1 MLFWHIFTKSNT
13 ILTFVLYILNP
24 SLMGNI
30 NYSSLKK
37 CCFHKIYENY
47 VYYFHNQ
54 LTIKPMNITHGKT
67 THLVGLTKPK
77 QAYLQSPTGSGQPT
91 HKSQQL
97 ENTWTGQPNFSNNW
111 TAGAP
116 SHQVP
121 TCLIRSENRHVS
133 TRGWILFPQAEIP
146 SFLMWHKAE
155 MDVTESWKASTSCH
169 FFLLHPFSQE
179 PGAAMPRPLKLL
191 KPLEISLFSY

>member
-1 MLFWHIFTKSNT
+1 MKPKCYFGTYLLNSNI
-13 ILTFVLYILNP
+13 ILTFIK
-24 SLMGNI
+24 SLTHGKYKLLISQKNI
-30 NYSSLKK
+30 SFTKFYG
-37 CCFHKIYENY
+37 NY

-54 LTIKPMNITHGKT
+54 LTIKPMNITHDKT

-77 QAYLQSPTGSGQPT
+77 QAYLQSPARSGQPT

-97 ENTWTGQPNFSNNW
+97 ENMWIGQLNFSNNW

-133 TRGWILFPQAEIP
+133 TRGWILSPQAEIP
-146 SFLMWHKAE
+146 SFLKWHKAKGH
-155 MDVTESWKASTSCH
+155 VTESWES
-169 FFLLHPFSQE
+169 FSQLSLLS
-179 PGAAMPRPLKLL
+179 PSTHSVKNPKLPWL
-191 KPLEISLFSY
+191 GQRSS